1 MNGLPGQANGYG
13 QPGNDHASSR
23 TEPGNAERLTGIY
36 GSEGWRFESLRA
48 RQVSSPF
55 RSWKGL
61 LANAGANSGYPAAF
75 MIRAKMSAASA
86 SWLLIMWA
94 YTRRVIDGPAWP
106 SRAATTC
113 TWVPASSRV
122 VAWT

>member
-1 MNGLPGQANGYG
+1 MNDLPGQANGYG

-75 MIRAKMSAASA
+75 MIRAKMPGGDDMH
-86 SWLLIMWA
+86 LG
-94 YTRRVIDGPAWP
+94 TGQQQGRRVDMTQIMQPGV
-106 SRAATTC
+106 R
-113 TWVPASSRV
+113 
-122 VAWT
+122 